1 MLYRTVDTNIH
12 IHTQAYIQRAV
23 AMPSQLLLL
32 KHERMKRSERK
43 WQQQQQRI
51 VKIKEANG

>member
-51 VKIKEANG
+51 VKI